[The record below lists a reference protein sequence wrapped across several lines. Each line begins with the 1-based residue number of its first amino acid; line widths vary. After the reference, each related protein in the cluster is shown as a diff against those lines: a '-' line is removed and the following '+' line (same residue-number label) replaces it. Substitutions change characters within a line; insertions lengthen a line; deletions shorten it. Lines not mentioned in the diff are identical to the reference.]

1 MSLASYLINEEKAI
15 PFKSIGRNCKISP
28 FARFYNPEN
37 IEIGDNVRIDDFCII
52 SAGNGGIKIGNHIHI
67 AVFVSMIGAG
77 RIELKDYS
85 QVAAK
90 CSILSSSD
98 DFSGE
103 FLVGPQVPEVTR
115 NVRHL
120 PVTLEKY
127 AVLGCNSVVFP
138 GVTIGENTATG
149 AFTLVRSDL
158 QADSLYVGNPARKI
172 KERPRFD
179 WEAEYLNQIDWHR

>member
-1 MSLASYLINEEKAI
+1 MNWEKQYT
-15 PFKSIGRNCKISP
+15 FKSIGQNCKISP

-52 SAGNGGIKIGNHIHI
+52 SAGVGGIKIGNHIHI
-67 AVFVSMIGAG
+67 APYSSLIGAG
-77 RIELKDYS
+77 RIELKDYA

-103 FLVGPQVPEVTR
+103 YLIGPQVPEETR
-115 NVRHL
+115 NVTNL

-138 GVTIGENTATG
+138 GVTIGENSGTG
-149 AFTLVRSDL
+149 AFTLVRANL
-158 QADSLYVGNPARKI
+158 EPDSLYVGNPVKKI
-172 KERPRFD
+172 KDRNRFD
-179 WEAEYLNQIDWHR
+179 WEDEFLNQLNWHK

>member
-1 MSLASYLINEEKAI
+1 MESSTIN
-15 PFKSIGRNCKISP
+15 FKSIGKNCKISP
-28 FARFYNPEN
+28 FARFYNPEQ
-37 IEIGDNVRIDDFCII
+37 IEIGDNVRIDDFCIL
-52 SAGNGGIKIGNHIHI
+52 SAGIGGIKIGNHIHI
-67 AVFVSMIGAG
+67 APYASLIGAG

-103 FLVGPQVPEVTR
+103 YLVGPQVPEETR

-120 PVTLEKY
+120 AVTLEKY
-127 AVLGCNSVVFP
+127 AVLGCNSIVFP

-149 AFTLVRSDL
+149 AFTLVRE
-158 QADSLYVGNPARKI
+158 SLPDNMLYAGNPIKKLRERKS
-172 KERPRFD
+172 FD
-179 WEAEYLNQIDWHR
+179 WEAEYLCQLNWFK